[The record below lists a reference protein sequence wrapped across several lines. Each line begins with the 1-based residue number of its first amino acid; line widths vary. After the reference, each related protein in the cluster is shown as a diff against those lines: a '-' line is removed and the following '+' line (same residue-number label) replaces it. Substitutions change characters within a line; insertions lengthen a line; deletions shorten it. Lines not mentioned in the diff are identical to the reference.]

1 MDEEGKYMNQYRVK
15 KKIFVFLRI
24 AALLGLV
31 IIMAFPF
38 WQLIVASLLDTNAII
53 SYPPKFWPEGGS
65 LNNYFKV
72 IEMQNGAY
80 FRWMFNSI
88 LVSGINTLLVLLFAS
103 MAGFA
108 FAKRKFPGSKVI
120 FTIIIAT
127 QIIPNITTIIPL
139 FLIISKLGW
148 VNTYQSLIVPGIA
161 NAFGVYMMTQ
171 FMKDIPDSLLEA
183 AKIDGCNTYGTFF
196 KIVLPVIVP
205 QLSLLAIFN
214 FTQQWGSLTWP
225 LITVN
230 ETLMKTLPLGIA
242 SMKDLNGTLTGTIM
256 AASMI
261 SFIPLLIAFI
271 FASDKFIEG
280 MTLGAVKG

>member
-1 MDEEGKYMNQYRVK
+1 MNKYVIKRG
-15 KKIFVFLRI
+15 IFSSLKTI
-24 AALLGLV
+24 TLLLLV
-31 IIMAFPF
+31 LIILFPF
-38 WQLIVASLLDTNAII
+38 WQLIVSSLLETNAII
-53 SYPPKFWPEGGS
+53 SYPPKFWPKGGS
-65 LNNYFKV
+65 VNNYV
-72 IEMQNGAY
+72 EVLTMQGGAY
-80 FRWMFNSI
+80 MRWMANSL
-88 LVSGINTLLVLLFAS
+88 LVSGANTILVILVAA
-103 MAGFA
+103 MAGYA
-108 FAKRKFPGSKVI
+108 FAKRKFPGRSVLLNI
-120 FTIIIAT
+120 VIAT
-127 QIIPNITTIIPL
+127 QIIPSVTTLIPL
-139 FLIISKLGW
+139 FLIVSKLGW
-148 VNTYQSLIVPGIA
+148 VNTYKSLIFPGVA

-183 AKIDGCNTYGTFF
+183 ATIDGCGEYGKFF
-196 KIVLPVIVP
+196 KIVMPITVP

-214 FTQQWGSLTWP
+214 FTNQWGSLTWP

-230 ETLMKTLPLGIA
+230 ETMMKTLPLGIA

>member
-1 MDEEGKYMNQYRVK
+1 M
-15 KKIFVFLRI
+15 FSFLKTL
-24 AALLGLV
+24 ALLLLAL
-31 IIMAFPF
+31 IILFPF
-38 WQLIVASLLDTNAII
+38 WQLIVSSLLETNAII
-53 SYPPKFWPEGGS
+53 SYPPKFWPKGGS
-65 LNNYFKV
+65 LDNYKEV
-72 IEMQNGAY
+72 LTMQGGAY
-80 FRWMFNSI
+80 MRWMANSI
-88 LVSGINTLLVLLFAS
+88 FVSGANTVLVILVAS
-103 MAGFA
+103 MAGYA
-108 FAKRKFPGSKVI
+108 FAKRKFPGSGVLFNI
-120 FTIIIAT
+120 VVAT
-127 QIIPNITTIIPL
+127 QIIPSVTTLIPL
-139 FLIISKLGW
+139 FLIVSKLGW
-148 VNTYQSLIVPGIA
+148 VNSYKSLIFPGVA

-183 AKIDGCNTYGTFF
+183 ATIDGCSEYGKFF
-196 KIVLPVIVP
+196 KIVMPITVP

-214 FTQQWGSLTWP
+214 FPNQWGSLTWP

-230 ETLMKTLPLGIA
+230 ETMMKTLPLGIA

>member
-1 MDEEGKYMNQYRVK
+1 MNKYVIKRG
-15 KKIFVFLRI
+15 IFSSLKTI
-24 AALLGLV
+24 TLLLLV
-31 IIMAFPF
+31 LIILFPF
-38 WQLIVASLLDTNAII
+38 WQLIVSSLLETNAII
-53 SYPPKFWPEGGS
+53 SYPPKFWPKGGS
-65 LNNYFKV
+65 VNNY
-72 IEMQNGAY
+72 IEVLTMQGGAY
-80 FRWMFNSI
+80 MRWMANSL
-88 LVSGINTLLVLLFAS
+88 LVSGANTILVILVAA
-103 MAGFA
+103 MAGYA
-108 FAKRKFPGSKVI
+108 FAKRKFPGRSVLLNI
-120 FTIIIAT
+120 VIAT
-127 QIIPNITTIIPL
+127 QIIPSVTTLIPL
-139 FLIISKLGW
+139 FLIVSKLGW
-148 VNTYQSLIVPGIA
+148 VNTYKSLIFPGVA

-183 AKIDGCNTYGTFF
+183 ATIDGCGEYGKFF
-196 KIVLPVIVP
+196 KIVMPITVP

-214 FTQQWGSLTWP
+214 FTNQWGSLTWP

-230 ETLMKTLPLGIA
+230 ETMMKTLPLGIA

>member
-1 MDEEGKYMNQYRVK
+1 MLLYKMK
-15 KKIFVFLRI
+15 KTAQGFLRSLFM
-24 AALLGLV
+24 LLLVV
-31 IIMAFPF
+31 IIAFPF
-38 WQLIVASLLDTNAII
+38 WQLIVSSLLETNAII
-53 SYPPKFWPEGGS
+53 SYPPKFWPKGGS
-65 LNNYFKV
+65 VRNYVEVMK
-72 IEMQNGAY
+72 MQNGAY
-80 FRWMFNSI
+80 FRWMLNSI
-88 LVSGINTLLVLLFAS
+88 LVSGFNTVLVVLVAT

-108 FAKRKFPGSKVI
+108 FAKRNFPGKRI
-120 FTIIIAT
+120 LFTIVIAT
-127 QIIPNITTIIPL
+127 QIIPSVTTLIPL

-148 VNTYQSLIVPGIA
+148 VNTYKSLIFPGVA

-183 AKIDGCNTYGTFF
+183 ARIDGCTSYGTFF
-196 KIVLPVIVP
+196 KIVLPITVP

-230 ETLMKTLPLGIA
+230 ETMMKTIPLGIA

-261 SFIPLLIAFI
+261 SFIPLLAAFI
-271 FASDKFIEG
+271 LASDKFIEG

>member
-1 MDEEGKYMNQYRVK
+1 MNKYVIKRG
-15 KKIFVFLRI
+15 IFSSLKTI
-24 AALLGLV
+24 MLLLLAL
-31 IIMAFPF
+31 IILFPF
-38 WQLIVASLLDTNAII
+38 WQLIVSSLLETNAII
-53 SYPPKFWPEGGS
+53 SYPPKFWPKGGS
-65 LNNYFKV
+65 LNNYV
-72 IEMQNGAY
+72 EVLTMQGGAY
-80 FRWMFNSI
+80 MRWMANSL
-88 LVSGINTLLVLLFAS
+88 LVSGANTILVILVAA
-103 MAGFA
+103 MAGYA
-108 FAKRKFPGSKVI
+108 FAKRKFPGRSVLLNI
-120 FTIIIAT
+120 VIAT
-127 QIIPNITTIIPL
+127 QIIPSVTTLIPL
-139 FLIISKLGW
+139 FLIVSKLGW
-148 VNTYQSLIVPGIA
+148 VNTYKSLIFPGVA

-183 AKIDGCNTYGTFF
+183 ATIDGCGEYGKFF
-196 KIVLPVIVP
+196 KIVMPITVP

-214 FTQQWGSLTWP
+214 FTNQWGSLTWP

-230 ETLMKTLPLGIA
+230 ETMMKTLPLGIA

>member
-1 MDEEGKYMNQYRVK
+1 MNKYVIKRG
-15 KKIFVFLRI
+15 IFSSLKTI
-24 AALLGLV
+24 TLLLLSL
-31 IIMAFPF
+31 IILFPF
-38 WQLIVASLLDTNAII
+38 WQLIVSSLLETNAII
-53 SYPPKFWPEGGS
+53 SYPPKFWPKGGS
-65 LNNYFKV
+65 VNNY
-72 IEMQNGAY
+72 IEVLTMQGGAY
-80 FRWMFNSI
+80 MRWMANSL
-88 LVSGINTLLVLLFAS
+88 LVSGANTILVILVAA
-103 MAGFA
+103 MAGYA
-108 FAKRKFPGSKVI
+108 FAKRKFPGRSVLLNI
-120 FTIIIAT
+120 VIAT
-127 QIIPNITTIIPL
+127 QIIPSVTTLIPL
-139 FLIISKLGW
+139 FLIVSKLGW
-148 VNTYQSLIVPGIA
+148 VNTYKSLIFPGVA

-183 AKIDGCNTYGTFF
+183 ATIDGCGEYGKFF
-196 KIVLPVIVP
+196 KIVMPITVP

-214 FTQQWGSLTWP
+214 FTNQWGSLTWP

-230 ETLMKTLPLGIA
+230 ETMMKTLPLGIA

>member
-1 MDEEGKYMNQYRVK
+1 MNKYVIKRG
-15 KKIFVFLRI
+15 IFSSLKTI
-24 AALLGLV
+24 TLLLLAL
-31 IIMAFPF
+31 IILFPF
-38 WQLIVASLLDTNAII
+38 WQLIVSSLLETNAII
-53 SYPPKFWPEGGS
+53 SYPPKFWPKGGS
-65 LNNYFKV
+65 VNNY
-72 IEMQNGAY
+72 IEVLTMQGGAY
-80 FRWMFNSI
+80 MRWMANSL
-88 LVSGINTLLVLLFAS
+88 LVSGANTILVILVAA
-103 MAGFA
+103 MAGYA
-108 FAKRKFPGSKVI
+108 FAKRKFPGRSVLLNI
-120 FTIIIAT
+120 VIAT
-127 QIIPNITTIIPL
+127 QIIPSVTTLIPL
-139 FLIISKLGW
+139 FLIVSKLGW
-148 VNTYQSLIVPGIA
+148 VNTYKSLIFPGVA

-183 AKIDGCNTYGTFF
+183 ATIDGCGEYGKFF
-196 KIVLPVIVP
+196 KIVMPITVP

-214 FTQQWGSLTWP
+214 FTNQWGSLTWP

-230 ETLMKTLPLGIA
+230 ETMMKTLPLGIA

>member
-1 MDEEGKYMNQYRVK
+1 MNRYKAK
-15 KKIFVFLRI
+15 KAVFSFLKIAMLLFL
-24 AALLGLV
+24 AV
-31 IIMAFPF
+31 IILFPF
-38 WQLIVASLLDTNAII
+38 WQLIVSSMLDNNAII
-53 SYPPKFWPEGGS
+53 SYPPKFWPVGGS
-65 LNNYFKV
+65 LDNYGKV
-72 IEMQNGAY
+72 LAMQGGAY
-80 FRWMFNSI
+80 IRWMMNSI
-88 LVSGINTLLVLLFAS
+88 LVSGSNTVLVVLVAS
-103 MAGFA
+103 LAGFA
-108 FAKRKFPGSKVI
+108 FAKRTFPGSKVL
-120 FTIIIAT
+120 FNIIVAT
-127 QIIPNITTIIPL
+127 QIIPSVTTLIPL

-148 VNTYQSLIVPGIA
+148 VNTYKSLIFPGA
-161 NAFGVYMMTQ
+161 ASAFGVYMMTQ

-183 AKIDGCNTYGTFF
+183 ARMDGCNSYGVFF
-196 KIVLPVIVP
+196 RIVLPITVP

-214 FTQQWGSLTWP
+214 FTSQWGSLTWP

-230 ETLMKTLPLGIA
+230 ETMMKTLPLGIA

>member
-1 MDEEGKYMNQYRVK
+1 MNKYVIKRG
-15 KKIFVFLRI
+15 IFSSLKTI
-24 AALLGLV
+24 TLLLLAL
-31 IIMAFPF
+31 IILFPF
-38 WQLIVASLLDTNAII
+38 WQLIVSSLLETNAII
-53 SYPPKFWPEGGS
+53 SYPPKFWPKGGS
-65 LNNYFKV
+65 VNNY
-72 IEMQNGAY
+72 IEVLTMQGGAY
-80 FRWMFNSI
+80 MRWMANSL
-88 LVSGINTLLVLLFAS
+88 LVSGTNTILVILVAA
-103 MAGFA
+103 MAGYA
-108 FAKRKFPGSKVI
+108 FAKRKFPGRSVLLNI
-120 FTIIIAT
+120 VIAT
-127 QIIPNITTIIPL
+127 QIIPSVTTLIPL
-139 FLIISKLGW
+139 FLIVSKLGW
-148 VNTYQSLIVPGIA
+148 VNTYKSLIFPGVA

-183 AKIDGCNTYGTFF
+183 ATIDGCGEYGKFF
-196 KIVLPVIVP
+196 KIVMPITVP

-214 FTQQWGSLTWP
+214 FTNQWGSLTWP

-230 ETLMKTLPLGIA
+230 ETMMKTLPLGIA